1 MNFEHA
7 QGMPGQLRSIETLV
21 MLLSE
26 LGGLAVEHARLAAER
41 RKEAR
46 RPRKG
51 ATLRPGDETPL
62 WSAVV
67 EKMRPHLRVR
77 GAKANLARVLEVPRQ
92 RVHDY
97 FVAGTQMPDAERMI
111 HLLLWLANREAEAGG
126 NAGTEVS
133 PSAGGPI
140 TMSPK
145 PLR

>member
-1 MNFEHA
+1 MAFETA
-7 QGMPGQLRSIETLV
+7 QGLPPQMWPVEIMVR
-21 MLLSE
+21 LLTE
-26 LGGLAVEHARLAAER
+26 LGALAVEHAQRANQR

-67 EKMRPHLRVR
+67 EKVRPHLRVR

-111 HLLLWLANREAEAGG
+111 HVLLWLAARE
-126 NAGTEVS
+126 TD
-133 PSAGGPI
+133 GPVGK
-140 TMSPK
+140 SPK
-145 PLR
+145 PLS

>member
-1 MNFEHA
+1 MAFETA
-7 QGMPGQLRSIETLV
+7 QGLPSQPRSVEMIV
-21 MLLSE
+21 GLLTE
-26 LGGLAVEHARLAAER
+26 LGALAVEHAQHANQR
-41 RKEAR
+41 RKDAR

-67 EKMRPHLRVR
+67 EKVRPHLRVR

-111 HLLLWLANREAEAGG
+111 HVLLWLAARE
-126 NAGTEVS
+126 TD
-133 PSAGGPI
+133 GPVGK
-140 TMSPK
+140 SPK
-145 PLR
+145 PLS

>member
-1 MNFEHA
+1 MTFEREEGLPVQM
-7 QGMPGQLRSIETLV
+7 QGVEWVLGLLR
-21 MLLSE
+21 E
-26 LGGLAVEHARLAAER
+26 LGGLSVEHAQHVAQR
-41 RKEAR
+41 RKDAR

-111 HLLLWLANREAEAGG
+111 HVLLWLAARETDGLVG
-126 NAGTEVS
+126 K
-133 PSAGGPI
+133 
-140 TMSPK
+140 SPK
-145 PLR
+145 PLS

>member
-1 MNFEHA
+1 MAFETA
-7 QGMPGQLRSIETLV
+7 QGLPPQPRSVEMIV
-21 MLLSE
+21 GLLTE
-26 LGGLAVEHARLAAER
+26 LGALAVEHAQRANQR
-41 RKEAR
+41 RKDAR

-67 EKMRPHLRVR
+67 EKVRPHLRVR

-111 HLLLWLANREAEAGG
+111 HVLLWLAARE
-126 NAGTEVS
+126 TD
-133 PSAGGPI
+133 GPVGK
-140 TMSPK
+140 SPK
-145 PLR
+145 PLS

>member
-1 MNFEHA
+1 MTY
-7 QGMPGQLRSIETLV
+7 QDSGLPGQLKPIEV
-21 MLLSE
+21 MLVLLGE
-26 LGGLAVEHARLAAER
+26 LGALAVEQAQRAAQ
-41 RKEAR
+41 R

-67 EKMRPHLRVR
+67 EKIRPHLRVR

-97 FVAGTQMPDAERMI
+97 FVSGTKMPDAERMI
-111 HLLLWLANREAEAGG
+111 HILLWLAARGAEGTAPGG
-126 NAGTEVS
+126 VK
-133 PSAGGPI
+133 
-140 TMSPK
+140 SPK

>member
-1 MNFEHA
+1 MTTEGA
-7 QGMPGQLRSIETLV
+7 ELPMQLKPLEALTNILE
-21 MLLSE
+21 E
-26 LGGLAVEHARLAAER
+26 LGGLAVEYAQRASQR

-51 ATLRPGDETPL
+51 ATLRPGDDTPL

-97 FVAGTQMPDAERMI
+97 FVSGTQMPDAERMI
-111 HLLLWLANREAEAGG
+111 HVLLWLAAREADG
-126 NAGTEVS
+126 
-133 PSAGGPI
+133 SAGK
-140 TMSPK
+140 SPK

>member
-1 MNFEHA
+1 MAFETA
-7 QGMPGQLRSIETLV
+7 QGLPPQPRSVEMIV
-21 MLLSE
+21 GLLTE
-26 LGGLAVEHARLAAER
+26 LGALAVEHTQHTNQR
-41 RKEAR
+41 RKDAR

-67 EKMRPHLRVR
+67 EKVRPHLRVR

-111 HLLLWLANREAEAGG
+111 HVLLWLAARE
-126 NAGTEVS
+126 TD
-133 PSAGGPI
+133 GPVGK
-140 TMSPK
+140 SPK
-145 PLR
+145 PLS